1 MFKLPT
7 SHSAFQYSCDIIQP
21 EPEIEYME
29 DEADAAVMI
38 KPKKNNRL
46 PGERLLKQLYKQ
58 EKKEREKKILFD
70 DRIQNSIMTV
80 MNDLS
85 IA

>member
-1 MFKLPT
+1 MFQLPT
-7 SHSAFQYSCDIIQP
+7 SHSAFQYECEIVQPP

-29 DEADAAVMI
+29 DETAVVI
-38 KPKKNNRL
+38 KKKKNNRL
-46 PGERLLKQLYKQ
+46 PGERLLKQLHKQ
-58 EKKEREKKILFD
+58 EMKEKEKKLLFN
-70 DRIQNSIMTV
+70 DRIENSIISV

>member
-7 SHSAFQYSCDIIQP
+7 SHSAFQYTCDIIQP
-21 EPEIEYME
+21 EPEIEYMG

-46 PGERLLKQLYKQ
+46 PGERLLKQLHKQ
-58 EKKEREKKILFD
+58 EIKEREKKLLFD
-70 DRIQNSIMTV
+70 KRIENSIMTV

-85 IA
+85 IS

>member
-1 MFKLPT
+1 MFQLPT

-29 DEADAAVMI
+29 DETAVVI
-38 KPKKNNRL
+38 KKKKNNRL
-46 PGERLLKQLYKQ
+46 PGERLLKQLHKQ
-58 EKKEREKKILFD
+58 EKKEREKKLLFD
-70 DRIQNSIMTV
+70 KRIENSIMTV

-85 IA
+85 II

>member
-21 EPEIEYME
+21 EPEIESELMQ
-29 DEADAAVMI
+29 DESIVI

-58 EKKEREKKILFD
+58 ELKEREKKILFN
-70 DRIQNSIMTV
+70 DRIENSIMTI

-85 IA
+85 IS

>member
-7 SHSAFQYSCDIIQP
+7 THSAFQYSCDIIQP

-29 DEADAAVMI
+29 DEAAVVI
-38 KPKKNNRL
+38 KKKKNNRL
-46 PGERLLKQLYKQ
+46 PGERLLKQLHKQ
-58 EKKEREKKILFD
+58 EMKEREKKLLFD
-70 DRIQNSIMTV
+70 ERIENSIMTV

-85 IA
+85 IL